1 MLVESIFIVFSSLC
15 LCSVLCRSQICS
27 YYPDATIC
35 LPSTYVNICVEIT
48 LYFHL
53 RHPQTSPLSLSL
65 PLLLSPSHS
74 LSLPSLSLCPL
85 PFFLSL
91 SLSAPLSGLIRR
103 AQSREGG
110 RGRCRCWMRAKSS
123 CRLVTLELWNVMGGW
138 RGGWKWRIKYSPG
151 PSAPKDR
158 CVALPP
164 RASRGRMGWLWKHW
178 TCLCD

>member
-1 MLVESIFIVFSSLC
+1 MFV
-15 LCSVLCRSQICS
+15 LCSVPQSDLQLLPRRHHLPAINIREHMCGDNI
-27 YYPDATIC
+27 I
-35 LPSTYVNICVEIT
+35 LPSQAP
-48 LYFHL
+48 
-53 RHPQTSPLSLSL
+53 RTSPLSLSL
-65 PLLLSPSHS
+65 PLLLSLSHS

-123 CRLVTLELWNVMGGW
+123 CRLVTLELWNVMGG
-138 RGGWKWRIKYSPG
+138 GGWKWRIKYSPG

>member
-35 LPSTYVNICVEIT
+35 LPSTYVNMCGDNII
-48 LYFHL
+48 LPSQAP
-53 RHPQTSPLSLSL
+53 RTSPLSLSL
-65 PLLLSPSHS
+65 PLLLSLSHS

-151 PSAPKDR
+151 PSATKDR

-164 RASRGRMGWLWKHW
+164 RASRGCMGWLWKHW